1 METNSQ
7 KHLMRGD
14 SGKRTG
20 IPDSKDNVDLEH
32 VVINKIRPFFITNG
46 PFKKFLFYAG
56 GNCNPKRIKVS
67 KFIVDLGFKLG
78 FPWLQSQY
86 FSTTP
91 RVSLPDPSTFCF
103 VKCGRSL
110 CLYLRQ
116 LPKK

>member
-1 METNSQ
+1 
-7 KHLMRGD
+7 MRGA
-14 SGKRTG
+14 SGKRIG

-32 VVINKIRPFFITNG
+32 VVINKMRPFLSQMALLKNSYFMPEETVIQ
-46 PFKKFLFYAG
+46 
-56 GNCNPKRIKVS
+56 RIKVS